1 MRTAV
6 IYHSETGNTRK
17 VAEYLARQVTADLY
31 SVQSTF
37 PYNHLTRM
45 VVGIRRSLSGTKD
58 PVEPKTIDVGPY
70 ECVAIGSPVWAG
82 MPTPVINGAVAG
94 LANCQ
99 GKEAVVFMTCSLS
112 SRDAARVLAG
122 MIAGRGMKVKGS
134 LVFSGR
140 EVSDYRALERLVT
153 VVRTPGYGEISID

>member
-1 MRTAV
+1 MHTAV
-6 IYHSETGNTRK
+6 VYHSETGNTRE
-17 VAEYLARQVTADLY
+17 VAEYLARQVGADLY
-31 SVQSTF
+31 PVHSTF

-45 VVGIRRSLSGTKD
+45 VVGVRRSLCGTRD
-58 PVEPKTIDVGPY
+58 PVEPKSIDLGPY

-99 GKEAVVFMTCSLS
+99 GKEAVVFMTCSLFP
-112 SRDAARVLAG
+112 RDAARVLAG
-122 MIAGRGMKVKGS
+122 RVAERGMKVKGS

-140 EVSDYRALERLVT
+140 EVSDYRARERLVT
-153 VVRTPGYGEISID
+153 VVSTPGYGEIRID